1 MQYCA
6 AHCLK
11 TICRLLV
18 LSLTVLPLFV
28 SNALF
33 ASTSTDE
40 PAAQAGVY
48 DPAEGLNR
56 QFWKFNLKIDKHLA
70 KPATE
75 AYVEHIPYS
84 GREAL
89 NNFVQNFDEPSSAVN
104 HLLML
109 DITASMDS
117 LMRFMFNSTFGIAGF
132 FDFAGHAG
140 LARNRAE
147 FQDVLA
153 NVGVGH
159 GPYLMIPVYGP
170 ETTRR
175 LVGNLVDA
183 LYFPYSE
190 LTYFERFLHWGVDSI
205 YKRAE
210 LLPQDALIEQSLD
223 PYIFVRD
230 AYIQYQD
237 FRINGEVFIHQQQ
250 DGLSDDELDALLDEY
265 E

>member
-1 MQYCA
+1 MQHVA
-6 AHCLK
+6 AYRLSPYFRM
-11 TICRLLV
+11 IILYLLV
-18 LSLTVLPLFV
+18 MPLFTIQY
-28 SNALF
+28 AM
-33 ASTSTDE
+33 ASTATDE
-40 PAAQAGVY
+40 PEMHTGVY

-56 QFWKFNLKIDKHLA
+56 QFWQFNLQVDKHIA

-75 AYVEHIPYS
+75 VYVEYIPLA

-117 LMRFMFNSTFGIAGF
+117 LMRFMFNTTFGVAGF
-132 FDFAGHAG
+132 FDFAGNAG
-140 LARNRAE
+140 LTRNRAE

-159 GPYLMIPVYGP
+159 GPYLMIPIYGP

-175 LVGNLVDA
+175 LVGNVVDA

-190 LTYFERFLHWGVDSI
+190 LTYFERFLHWGVDSV
-205 YKRAE
+205 YKRAA